1 MASETITRNDL
12 TEILNAVLPFS
23 FTEFRHHTGTATIP
37 KSTLV
42 QVHSETFE
50 SGSWLILTSL
60 EVTSGG
66 AVSTTGQNRILENG
80 ALVYA
85 HKDIADNS
93 LNNVNYYVLESAS
106 NTTITLEAFQA
117 TNNSQTQEW
126 RFTAIRIGDK
136 FSQAEADYIVEEG
149 TSGIWTYRKWNSGMA
164 ELWASPSQT
173 VSAYAT
179 NAFVIGSATV
189 TPYPFAI
196 TNPKAQAYC
205 LRLGSGLGVISYDY
219 VRTDYWSAVC
229 CGVNQSIAQGQSR
242 AIVWDLYIMARWK

>member
-12 TEILNAVLPFS
+12 TNILNEVLPFS

-136 FSQAEADYIVEEG
+136 FSQAEADYIVEHG
-149 TSGIWTYRKWNSGMA
+149 TNGEWGYRKWESGTA
-164 ELWASPSQT
+164 ECWRVTSTSSLAPAGSFGGTYYQYASFNFPFTFINIPVVVANGKWDTGYSWVNAREVTTTSVT
-173 VSAYAT
+173 V
-179 NAFVIGSATV
+179 
-189 TPYPFAI
+189 
-196 TNPKAQAYC
+196 QAYKNNA
-205 LRLGSGLGVISYDY
+205 GSNVIT
-219 VRTDYWSAVC
+219 VRMY
-229 CGVNQSIAQGQSR
+229 
-242 AIVWDLYIMARWK
+242 AIGRWK